1 LNSYPL
7 NITNESTTVFLPQLQ
22 IPTIYTLGIS
32 GWVWFTSGVDT
43 PTQASNTPPMQDKDS
58 ATPEVFR
65 TEMHDESSTAQPLDY
80 SKTKVPVYDKGR
92 LSYCMTMSFGL

>member
-1 LNSYPL
+1 M
-7 NITNESTTVFLPQLQ
+7 VFLELLPSQYHQRIYYCLPS
-22 IPTIYTLGIS
+22 PTADPNNLHTRDLRL
-32 GWVWFTSGVDT
+32 GVDT

>member
-1 LNSYPL
+1 
-7 NITNESTTVFLPQLQ
+7 
-22 IPTIYTLGIS
+22 
-32 GWVWFTSGVDT
+32 VDT
-43 PTQASNTPPMQDKDS
+43 PTQASNTPMQNKDS